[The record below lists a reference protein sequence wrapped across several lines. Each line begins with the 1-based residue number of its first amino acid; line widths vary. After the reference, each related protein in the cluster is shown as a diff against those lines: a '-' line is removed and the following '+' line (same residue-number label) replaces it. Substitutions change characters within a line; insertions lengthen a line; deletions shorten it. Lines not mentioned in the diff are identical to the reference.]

1 MTDLVVAPHRAP
13 SSVVP
18 PNEWLLMTNQAEYL
32 AQSDIVPRD
41 YRRKPANIVVA
52 ALSGR
57 THGWDVI
64 TSMRNGH
71 VIEGTWGLRPEA
83 QLGLVR
89 RAGHSVTGTM
99 TAEGATVLGKRADDG
114 TEMSITFTVEDARR
128 AGLAN
133 KQTWKNYPQM
143 MCWWRAIGILCRV
156 HFSDVT
162 LGLMSVE
169 ELGADIDEN
178 GEVID
183 IGPIDHGPAEPVAL
197 GAEAM
202 SKFVEACEQ
211 HGLDPSAVMARAFPD
226 HQLDDP
232 VLDTELPRLRDV
244 FRAMVEEEVLLAEHE
259 GTVPDPEPDLE
270 EFRRDE
276 IEGGTE
282 GAGDEVRPAS
292 RGQVGLI
299 KAVYERMGYDR
310 YEQLRTSS
318 AVIGRD
324 ILTHNQLN
332 VDEAGKV
339 IDYQDSLEPSE
350 E

>member
-1 MTDLVVAPHRAP
+1 MTDIVVAPQRAP
-13 SSVVP
+13 SSIVP
-18 PNEWLLMTNQAEYL
+18 PNEWLLMTKQAEYL
-32 AQSDIVPRD
+32 AQSDIVPKD

-99 TAEGATVLGKRADDG
+99 TAEGATVIGKRTDDG
-114 TEMSITFTVEDARR
+114 TEMSITFTIEDARR
-128 AGLAN
+128 AGLAG
-133 KQTWKNYPQM
+133 KQTWRNYPQM

-183 IGPIDHGPAEPVAL
+183 VGPIDHGSRDPAPLSQSVMEQFGKACDTEGLTTAEVL
-197 GAEAM
+197 GA
-202 SKFVEACEQ
+202 
-211 HGLDPSAVMARAFPD
+211 AFPD
-226 HQLDDP
+226 GVPDP
-232 VLDTELPRLRDV
+232 LTDAHLPHMRDV
-244 FRAMVEEEVLLAEHE
+244 FKRLVAERAGEITEAEIVEEA
-259 GTVPDPEPDLE
+259 G

-276 IEGGTE
+276 IAGGTT
-282 GAGDEVRPAS
+282 GADESVRPAT
-292 RGQVGLI
+292 RGQIGLI
-299 KAVYERMGYDR
+299 KAAYERMLYDR
-310 YEQLRTSS
+310 DVQLATTS

-324 ILTHNQLN
+324 ITTHNELTT
-332 VDEAGKV
+332 DEAARV
-339 IDYQDSLEPSE
+339 LDYQNQLEPE
-350 E
+350 